1 MIINSRIFK
10 ILGFIAVGL
19 SAIRIM
25 LVTPLIDPHSELY
38 LGLDIL
44 YIIITSLYC
53 LFIFLHIIAHGLY
66 GNENAFL
73 T

>member
-19 SAIRIM
+19 SAVRTM
-25 LVTPLIDPHSELY
+25 LVTPLLDPNSQLY
-38 LGLDIL
+38 ISLDIL

-66 GNENAFL
+66 GN
-73 T
+73 